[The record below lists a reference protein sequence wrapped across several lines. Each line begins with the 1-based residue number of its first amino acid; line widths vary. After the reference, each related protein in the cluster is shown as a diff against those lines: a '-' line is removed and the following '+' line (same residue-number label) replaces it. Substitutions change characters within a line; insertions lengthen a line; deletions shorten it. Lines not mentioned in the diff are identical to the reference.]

1 MRSRVPVTRRRA
13 TPAHPVPVAGS
24 RTRRSARLAAVA
36 AVSLATGALA
46 AIAPGTAA
54 HAARPVSRHSASH
67 LAPGRGHP
75 ANSSSTVWLCR
86 PGTAPDPCA
95 ASLTTTVVD
104 ASGST
109 SVAKTKIAL
118 ASRFDCFYVYPTVS
132 SESAPNADLRVR
144 DGEIAA
150 AVAQASRFSAV
161 CRVWAP
167 MYHQITAARLFAL
180 PLLTATSPPVVTAYH
195 SLRAGFEDYLK
206 HDNDGRPIIF
216 LGHSQGA
223 AMLIRLLQHL
233 VDNNP
238 TLRKRLVLAIILG
251 GNVVVRTGSSLGG
264 SFGHIPLCTTPGEV
278 GCVIAYSSFPGE
290 PPSASLFGRPGQGV
304 SVLAGQS
311 ARRGVHVACVNPAA
325 IAGGSGPLAPFFP
338 SEGKLPTPW
347 VEYPHLYTVRCDSA
361 GGATWLQV
369 TKVSATSDRRPVV
382 TEVDGA
388 DWGYHT
394 YDVNLALGNL
404 LADTAAAEA
413 VWSRQERH

>member
-1 MRSRVPVTRRRA
+1 M
-13 TPAHPVPVAGS
+13 VAV
-24 RTRRSARLAAVA
+24 ALAA
-36 AVSLATGALA
+36 GALA
-46 AIAPGTAA
+46 AIAPGAAA
-54 HAARPVSRHSASH
+54 HAARSDPRHPTSH
-67 LAPGRGHP
+67 LTPGRGHP

-95 ASLTTTVVD
+95 ASLTTTVVA

-132 SESAPNADLRVR
+132 AESAPNADLRVQE
-144 DGEIAA
+144 GEIAA

-167 MYHQITAARLFAL
+167 MYRQITLTRLFAL
-180 PLLTATSPPVVTAYH
+180 PQLTATSTPVVTAYD
-195 SLRAGFEDYLK
+195 SLRAGFEDYLE

-233 VDNNP
+233 VDKTP

-251 GNVVVRTGSSLGG
+251 GNVVVRNGSSLGG
-264 SFGHIPLCTTPGEV
+264 SFTHIPLCTAPGEV

-290 PPSASLFGRPGQGV
+290 PPAASFFGRPGQGV
-304 SVLAGQS
+304 SILAGQS
-311 ARRGVHVACVNPAA
+311 ARHGVHVACVNPAA

-338 SEGKLPTPW
+338 SEGMRPTPW
-347 VEYPHLYTVRCDSA
+347 VEYPHLYAARCDSA

-369 TKVSATSDRRPVV
+369 TKVSAASDHRTVV
-382 TEVDGA
+382 TEIDGP

-404 LADTAAAEA
+404 LSDTAAAEA
-413 VWSRQERH
+413 TWSRGQRH